1 MTTLTEKLEGIALD
15 EFKLLLY
22 YFSLFSERM
31 AHGNTSY
38 YDWGPA
44 DICPHAL
51 ILPILDER
59 LWNPTVRAIIYLLAM
74 FYFFLGV
81 AIVTDV
87 FMSSIEV
94 ITSTTRKVY
103 LAKTRSKKVR
113 TLKLTRFQYFYM
125 YIVQSRLGGK
135 SVNEHSIDVLAIQ
148 FGNRFDLEYY
158 LLLIRK
164 ITECL

>member
-1 MTTLTEKLEGIALD
+1 M
-15 EFKLLLY
+15 LLLY
-22 YFSLFSERM
+22 SSSLFSEKM

-103 LAKTRSKKVR
+103 LAKTRSKKVHTFKTT
-113 TLKLTRFQYFYM
+113 TLLVFCM
-125 YIVQSRLGGK
+125 YVVRNRLSGK
-135 SVNEHSIDVLAIQ
+135 SGYNHGINISAFQ
-148 FGNRFDLEYY
+148 FENRLDLEYY
-158 LLLIRK
+158 LLRFMINK
-164 ITECL
+164 ISS

>member
-1 MTTLTEKLEGIALD
+1 M
-15 EFKLLLY
+15 LLLY
-22 YFSLFSERM
+22 YSSLFSENM

-103 LAKTRSKKVR
+103 LAKTRSKKVHTFKTT
-113 TLKLTRFQYFYM
+113 TLLVFCM
-125 YIVQSRLGGK
+125 LWNRLSGK
-135 SVNEHSIDVLAIQ
+135 SGYNHGSNVSAFQ
-148 FGNRFDLEYY
+148 FENRPDLEY
-158 LLLIRK
+158 
-164 ITECL
+164 

>member
-1 MTTLTEKLEGIALD
+1 M
-15 EFKLLLY
+15 LLLY
-22 YFSLFSERM
+22 YSSLFSENM

-103 LAKTRSKKVR
+103 LAKTRSKKVHTFKTT
-113 TLKLTRFQYFYM
+113 TLLVFCM
-125 YIVQSRLGGK
+125 YVVRNRLSGK
-135 SVNEHSIDVLAIQ
+135 SGDNHGINVSAFQ
-148 FGNRFDLEYY
+148 FENRLDLEYY
-158 LLLIRK
+158 LLRL
-164 ITECL
+164 

>member
-1 MTTLTEKLEGIALD
+1 MLFI
-15 EFKLLLY
+15 Y
-22 YFSLFSERM
+22 NSSLFSEKM

-113 TLKLTRFQYFYM
+113 TFKTTTLLVFCM
-125 YIVQSRLGGK
+125 YVRNRLRGK
-135 SVNEHSIDVLAIQ
+135 SGCNHSINVSAFQ
-148 FGNRFDLEYY
+148 FENRFDLEYY
-158 LLLIRK
+158 LLRLW
-164 ITECL
+164 